1 MTTGKKPTELLK
13 EEHENVLQKLDALEV
28 VIGHLDR
35 KEEVFPRLKELA
47 SFFQTDF
54 WVHFVKEEEALF
66 PELERFIPGEG
77 GPLGVMLMEHEE
89 LRDMNAAMQGVISD
103 YMSDALHLEVAE
115 MTRKHGSHFIRLLR
129 DHIDKENSI
138 LFAIADMHLDQTQV
152 EKVTRLFTEIEKSGV
167 QVSN

>member
-1 MTTGKKPTELLK
+1 MLALSGSGILGSGILGSPLPQSTTGKKPTELLK

-66 PELERFIPGEG
+66 PELERGDLIYIMINERGPGNNG
-77 GPLGVMLMEHEE
+77 
-89 LRDMNAAMQGVISD
+89 
-103 YMSDALHLEVAE
+103 
-115 MTRKHGSHFIRLLR
+115 
-129 DHIDKENSI
+129 
-138 LFAIADMHLDQTQV
+138 
-152 EKVTRLFTEIEKSGV
+152 
-167 QVSN
+167 